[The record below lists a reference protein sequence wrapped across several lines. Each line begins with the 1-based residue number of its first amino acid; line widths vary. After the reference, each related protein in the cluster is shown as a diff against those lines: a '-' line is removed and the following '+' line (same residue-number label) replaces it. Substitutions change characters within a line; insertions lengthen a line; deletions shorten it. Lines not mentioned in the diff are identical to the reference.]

1 MGGRV
6 KKSGLMDA
14 LAAKVSGIVA
24 GTDKPAA
31 PGRQKSRKTG
41 PVVVAYLRVSGKG
54 QVDGTGFDRQRD
66 TIHAWAKHAGAT
78 VEREYPEEGI
88 SGTLDESHRPAFA
101 QMVEDLLSNGCRTVV
116 VESLDRFAR
125 DLAVQMQ
132 LLAYMISKGLTLISA
147 STGDDVTA
155 AVADDPMRRAM
166 VQMQGIFSEL
176 DKNLLV
182 RKLRKGREKRRAENG
197 KCEGRPFFG
206 QKPGEAET
214 LERIR
219 ELYRKPHGHPR
230 RSLQEICDIL
240 NRDLEKYP
248 TRVRRND
255 GSIRPWSK
263 GTLHVII
270 RRGLRL
276 EQPTDET

>member
-1 MGGRV
+1 MG
-6 KKSGLMDA
+6 KSGRESNLMDA
-14 LAAKVSGIVA
+14 LSAKVAGIVEGKGKA
-24 GTDKPAA
+24 TPA
-31 PGRQKSRKTG
+31 RRTRKAG

-54 QVDGTGFDRQRD
+54 QVDGTGLDRQLD
-66 TIHAWAKHAGAT
+66 TITAWARHGGAS
-78 VEREYPEEGI
+78 VERVYREEGV
-88 SGTLDESHRPAFA
+88 SGTLDETHRPAFA
-101 QMVEDLLSNGCRTVV
+101 TMVEDLLSNGCRTVV

-125 DLAVQMQ
+125 DLSVQMQ
-132 LLAYMISKGLTLISA
+132 LLAYLISKGLTLISA

-166 VQMQGIFSEL
+166 VQVQGIFSEL

-182 RKLRKGREKRRAENG
+182 RKLRKGREKRKAETG

-206 QKPGEAET
+206 TKPGESET

-219 ELYRKPHGHPR
+219 ELYRKPHGRDR

-240 NRDLEKYP
+240 NSELEKYP
-248 TRVRRND
+248 TRVRRAD
-255 GSIRPWSK
+255 GSIRPWAK

-270 RRGLRL
+270 SRGRL
-276 EQPTDET
+276 KEQPTDE